1 MDPDPGSFA
10 SLEFGIILTCLILS
24 AAFSASETAITSFS
38 ELKAKHL
45 VERLG
50 VRAKAMRFW
59 LRSPTR
65 VLTTILVGNNLVN
78 IGGSVIATD
87 LILRVFPSGGVLI
100 ATATMTISILI
111 FSEIIPKVVARSYSD
126 QLVLPAIHFVRF
138 VHVILYPLIYLLSK
152 FAEFTLRLLRADS
165 DRLKPSITEE
175 ELTFLIGVGEKEGAL
190 EKEQHRLLSNV
201 FQFGSTVVREI
212 MIPRT
217 DIVGVPRTAE
227 ATIAVQLMLDKGH
240 SRLPVFDQGIDQ
252 IVGIIHAKELLRRTK
267 EHGNLNF
274 PVSEVLRE
282 PWFVAEG
289 KPVAELLPE
298 MKTRKRQMAI
308 VLDEHGGTAGLI
320 TFEDLIEEIVGEIR
334 DEYDEQEEDMLQVMD
349 EPGTFLVDARMN
361 FTDFATEF
369 GTFFPVS
376 DPDHEEGQDGSGTQ
390 RPEAP
395 SFDTLGGMIIDHL
408 GHIPKPGEQLRYG
421 ELLLTVKV
429 ADRYRLRKI
438 LLKVLALE
446 SAEQLSES
454 RDPALQE
461 KTASGV

>member
-1 MDPDPGSFA
+1 MDPDPGSFPVIESA
-10 SLEFGIILTCLILS
+10 IIILCLILS

-38 ELKAKHL
+38 DLKAKHL

-50 VRAKAMRFW
+50 ARAQAMKFW

-78 IGGSVIATD
+78 IGGSVLATD
-87 LILRVFPSGGVLI
+87 LILRFFPNGGVLI
-100 ATATMTISILI
+100 ATATMTVSILV
-111 FSEIIPKVVARSYSD
+111 FSEIVPKVVAKSYSD
-126 QLVLPAIHFVRF
+126 QLVLPAIRFVRF
-138 VHVILYPLIYLLSK
+138 VHAILYPLIYLLWK
-152 FAEFTLRLLRADS
+152 FAELALRIFGS
-165 DRLKPSITEE
+165 DGERQKPSITEE
-175 ELTFLIGVGEKEGAL
+175 ELTFLIGIGEKEGAL

-227 ATIAVQLMLDKGH
+227 AKTAVQLMLDKGH
-240 SRLPVFDQGIDQ
+240 SRLPVFDQRIDQ
-252 IVGIIHAKELLRRTK
+252 IVGIIHAKELLRQTK
-267 EHGNLNF
+267 EHGNLSF
-274 PVSEVLRE
+274 PLSEVLRE
-282 PWFVAEG
+282 PWFVAES
-289 KPVAELLPE
+289 KPVAELLSE

-349 EPGTFLVDARMN
+349 EPGTFLVDARIN
-361 FTDFATEF
+361 FTDFAAEF
-369 GTFFPVS
+369 GAFLPVS
-376 DPDHEEGQDGSGTQ
+376 ETGREEDQEGALQK
-390 RPEAP
+390 PEVP
-395 SFDTLGGMIIDHL
+395 TFDTLGGMIIDQL
-408 GHIPKPGEQLRYG
+408 GHIPRPGEQLRYG
-421 ELLLTVKV
+421 DLLLTVKV

-446 SAEQLSES
+446 ATEPRAASSE
-454 RDPALQE
+454 
-461 KTASGV
+461 